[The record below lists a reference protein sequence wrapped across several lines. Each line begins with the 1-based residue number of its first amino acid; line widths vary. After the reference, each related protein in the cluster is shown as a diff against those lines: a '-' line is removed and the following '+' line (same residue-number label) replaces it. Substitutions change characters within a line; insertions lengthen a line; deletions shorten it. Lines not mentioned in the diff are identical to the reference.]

1 MLVAGGGIARVEM
14 RAAVGTEP
22 VDAVEIDA
30 RRAEIL
36 DAERILLLVA
46 ERGEIERD
54 VVVDELA
61 EIGEAGRDV
70 RIVAG
75 RVAGIGVDHGVG
87 KRLQLGIADR

>member
-14 RAAVGTEP
+14 RAAVRAKP

-54 VVVDELA
+54 VVIDELA

-70 RIVAG
+70 RVVASSG
-75 RVAGIGVDHGVG
+75 RRDWRRSSRRRAPAAW
-87 KRLQLGIADR
+87 RR